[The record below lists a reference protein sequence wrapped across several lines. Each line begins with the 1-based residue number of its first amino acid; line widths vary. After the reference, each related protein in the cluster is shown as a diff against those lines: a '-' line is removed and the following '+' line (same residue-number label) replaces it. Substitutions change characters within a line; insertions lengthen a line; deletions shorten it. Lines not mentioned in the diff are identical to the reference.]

1 MRGRTAPAG
10 GELRSLAGVYQRILV
25 GTVGTV
31 GTDTVAKG
39 KLIVRT
45 T

>member
-1 MRGRTAPAG
+1 MRGRTTPAG
-10 GELRSLAGVYQRILV
+10 GELRSLAGVHQRILV
-25 GTVGTV
+25 GTVGTD
-31 GTDTVAKG
+31 GSDTFAKG